1 MLRKKIKIKKNLE
14 KFQWVL
20 YAIQFQRQLIMCEAD
35 PGDCKLAEVFIL
47 FYGYPEVIYSIARK
61 SHFVFWKIFAFKEAT
76 LLVRTNTI
84 LLLSYTLWSDIF
96 CACVNVRQL
105 YF

>member
-1 MLRKKIKIKKNLE
+1 
-14 KFQWVL
+14 
-20 YAIQFQRQLIMCEAD
+20 MCEAD
-35 PGDCKLAEVFIL
+35 PGDCKLSEVFIM

-61 SHFVFWKIFAFKEAT
+61 SQSAFWKIFAFKEAT
-76 LLVRTNTI
+76 LLVRTSTI

-105 YF
+105 SF